1 MLVHSFCKAPLIA
14 RYRESIFT
22 VVDHRLARFTWFS
35 FFLAASSSPN
45 RVKDPPQFV
54 NGYHSSLIAR
64 LQGAVLIVWPYAE
77 YLLRARRHKASLCL
91 AALLIA
97 YRHNSIFSPRPS
109 APHLCPFLFSHHT
122 KRTILSREMLCKKLF
137 FMTVILSIIL

>member
-1 MLVHSFCKAPLIA
+1 MQFFSQVSPLIA
-14 RYRESIFT
+14 RYRERIFT
-22 VVDHRLARFTWFS
+22 VIDHCLARFTCFS
-35 FFLAASSSPN
+35 FLLAASSSPN

-54 NGYHSSLIAR
+54 NGYHSSLIAH

-97 YRHNSIFSPRPS
+97 HRHNSIFSPRSP
-109 APHLCPFLFSHHT
+109 APRLCPFLFSHRT
-122 KRTILSREMLCKKLF
+122 KRTVLSRDGNVM
-137 FMTVILSIIL
+137 